1 VRPAYLIAGLLIGA
15 AGLIVL
21 TQLHAHSTVA
31 VVLTG
36 ATMMA
41 AGIGAALTLTADMI
55 LATAPPERAGGA
67 SALSETASEL
77 GGALGVAIL
86 GSVGAAVCRH
96 EIAGALPGGL
106 PDDARA
112 AATDTLG
119 GAAAVAGHLS
129 GQAGASLLD
138 AARVAF
144 TYGLNIAAGAGA
156 ATMATAV
163 VLAVVLLRRVE
174 LDTTPTEELTP
185 EHELAGRHWLHGP
198 TAHPDGSSLPQSLA
212 NHQG

>member
-1 VRPAYLIAGLLIGA
+1 VQA
-15 AGLIVL
+15 A
-21 TQLHAHSTVA
+21 
-31 VVLTG
+31 
-36 ATMMA
+36 
-41 AGIGAALTLTADMI
+41 
-55 LATAPPERAGGA
+55 RRR
-67 SALSETASEL
+67 SETASEL

-86 GSVGAAVCRH
+86 GSVGAAVYRH

-106 PDDARA
+106 PGDARA

-119 GAAAVAGHLS
+119 GAAGVAGHLS
-129 GQAGASLLD
+129 GQAGASVLD

-144 TYGLNIAAGAGA
+144 THGLNIAAGAGV
-156 ATMATAV
+156 ATMATAA

-185 EHELAGRHWLHGP
+185 EHELAGRHRLRGP
-198 TAHPDGSSLPQSLA
+198 TLIPTEVSLPLSLA